1 MTATLTWACLPAD
14 CATAAVETYA
24 VRRPYRGRGRYGDFD
39 IDMLFRGALIFLA
52 LFLSCFLA
60 WKGIEWLR
68 KRRKVDDAAAKGGHH
83 KDPEDP
89 WVHKDPEDPWVHSIS
104 RALAGH
110 DGAASDSRRQLRGA
124 MNQREQEEIFSAARK
139 ARKEMRRRRTARE
152 QAQKTQSDS

>member
-14 CATAAVETYA
+14 CANAAVETYA

-68 KRRKVDDAAAKGGHH
+68 KRRRVDDAAAKGGHH

-89 WVHKDPEDPWVHSIS
+89 WVHSIS
-104 RALAGH
+104 TALAGH
-110 DGAASDSRRQLRGA
+110 DGAALGQPPPITGAA

-139 ARKEMRRRRTARE
+139 ARKEMQRRRTARQ

>member
-1 MTATLTWACLPAD
+1 MENDEYYDYLSIDTLFW
-14 CATAAVETYA
+14 
-24 VRRPYRGRGRYGDFD
+24 
-39 IDMLFRGALIFLA
+39 GALIFLA

-89 WVHKDPEDPWVHSIS
+89 WVHSIS
-104 RALAGH
+104 RGLAGH
-110 DGAASDSRRQLRGA
+110 DGAALGQPPPIAGA
-124 MNQREQEEIFSAARK
+124 VMNQREQEEIFSAARE
-139 ARKEMRRRRTARE
+139 ARKEMQRRRTARE

>member
-1 MTATLTWACLPAD
+1 MVVNLSRDLHDNITAKRQDQFW
-14 CATAAVETYA
+14 
-24 VRRPYRGRGRYGDFD
+24 
-39 IDMLFRGALIFLA
+39 GALIFLA

-104 RALAGH
+104 SALAGH
-110 DGAASDSRRQLRGA
+110 DGAALGQPPPIAGA
-124 MNQREQEEIFSAARK
+124 VMNQREQEEIFSAARE
-139 ARKEMRRRRTARE
+139 ARKEMQRRRTARE
-152 QAQKTQSDS
+152 QAQKKTS